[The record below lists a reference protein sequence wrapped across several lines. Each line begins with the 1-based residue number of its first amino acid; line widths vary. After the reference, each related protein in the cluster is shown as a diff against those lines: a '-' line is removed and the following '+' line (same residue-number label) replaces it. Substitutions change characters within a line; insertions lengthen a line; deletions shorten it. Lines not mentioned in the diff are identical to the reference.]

1 MPEHREIVEAIVIY
15 GFVILAALALLVL
28 ILNDW

>member
-1 MPEHREIVEAIVIY
+1 MPERRDIVEAIVIY